1 MDLIIKRLE
10 IEHLS
15 LVDAFSCIESDEIL
29 SCYNSKTRRRIK
41 NNSKEMEYFLKKE
54 ALKEQDK
61 SLNTT
66 YLFLDKDNQNTIV
79 AYISLCNDS
88 IRLDFGERNELGLSY
103 TTIPAMKIARL
114 AVSNQY
120 QRQGIGKTLIMFSA
134 YIAQKIRRYSG
145 LAFLTLDCYE
155 YRLSF
160 YESMGFVKNIIQTI
174 QLPYNTPISMRLYLE
189 DYLKEIEQKI

>member
-1 MDLIIKRLE
+1 
-10 IEHLS
+10 
-15 LVDAFSCIESDEIL
+15 
-29 SCYNSKTRRRIK
+29 
-41 NNSKEMEYFLKKE
+41 
-54 ALKEQDK
+54 
-61 SLNTT
+61 
-66 YLFLDKDNQNTIV
+66 
-79 AYISLCNDS
+79 
-88 IRLDFGERNELGLSY
+88 
-103 TTIPAMKIARL
+103 MKIARL

-189 DYLKEIEQKI
+189 DYLKEIAQKI